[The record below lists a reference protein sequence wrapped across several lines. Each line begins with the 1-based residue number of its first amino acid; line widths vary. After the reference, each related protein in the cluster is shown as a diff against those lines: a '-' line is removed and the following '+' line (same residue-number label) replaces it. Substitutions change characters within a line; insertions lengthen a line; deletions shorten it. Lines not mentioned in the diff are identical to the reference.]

1 MKKIHSRLASMLV
14 AAATIS
20 TLAGCGSHSDKIE
33 ITIGMWPQAGLTQ
46 EVNMFKVWKERFETD
61 HPEYQIK
68 AAPYEYSIETAQSK
82 GQSHTLPTVFQTWF
96 TEPQWLVN
104 AGYIKDITSFLND
117 LGWYDKMDV
126 DMRNNLTFEGKVY
139 GIPRD
144 GYGLGLVLNKRILG
158 ECGLLPEMKME
169 LIQSITKMGRQH
181 IQLLLTK

>member
-82 GQSHTLPTVFQTWF
+82 GQSLYQLFSKH
-96 TEPQWLVN
+96 
-104 AGYIKDITSFLND
+104 
-117 LGWYDKMDV
+117 
-126 DMRNNLTFEGKVY
+126 
-139 GIPRD
+139 
-144 GYGLGLVLNKRILG
+144 
-158 ECGLLPEMKME
+158 GLLNHN
-169 LIQSITKMGRQH
+169 G
-181 IQLLLTK
+181 